1 MSFGIVQPNKNS
13 INSDIRFEIY
23 GSLFWYINSKLNII
37 TKLFNLLSCMTNNQI
52 RKAIMVFVKVELV

>member
-23 GSLFWYINSKLNII
+23 VVNVVVFWDS
-37 TKLFNLLSCMTNNQI
+37 
-52 RKAIMVFVKVELV
+52 